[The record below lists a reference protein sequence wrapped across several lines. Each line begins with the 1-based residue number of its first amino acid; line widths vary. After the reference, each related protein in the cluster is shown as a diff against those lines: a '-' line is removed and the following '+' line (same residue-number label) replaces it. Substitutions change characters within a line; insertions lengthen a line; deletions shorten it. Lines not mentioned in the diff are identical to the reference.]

1 MGDDALID
9 IEVSDLS
16 PYPVQRLNFGPK
28 HEFLPRFRISQA
40 LHRHLRAYHV
50 ASSRPCIVDRNAM
63 WHVYKL

>member
-16 PYPVQRLNFGPK
+16 PYPVQRLNFGLK
-28 HEFLPRFRISQA
+28 HEFLTATLYLST
-40 LHRHLRAYHV
+40 LHRHLRAYHG

-63 WHVYKL
+63 WHVH